1 METFL
6 KRSIKKSYNTHY
18 KNEEGVA
25 DQTIPLDS
33 IFLASTSFIE
43 IKRVIVWFFL
53 ISDCTVFRGKLTL
66 KGKMPYFWN
75 LMKRPSIA
83 TFIFR
88 LSPLNDFLEINKVF
102 YNDL

>member
-53 ISDCTVFRGKLTL
+53 ISDCTVFRGKLKNLVDNVKRLNSTL
-66 KGKMPYFWN
+66 LVSHLKY
-75 LMKRPSIA
+75 RQQ
-83 TFIFR
+83 
-88 LSPLNDFLEINKVF
+88 
-102 YNDL
+102 